1 MQSERRTVGTGG
13 KPIWEQIDSRAN
25 HLWDCEVI
33 LMLPAMAWKLIGRA
47 EQMVADAPAEESG
60 ESDPA

>member
-1 MQSERRTVGTGG
+1 MQSERRTVAAGG

-33 LMLPAMAWKLIGRA
+33 LMLPAMAWKLTGKA
-47 EQMVADAPAEESG
+47 EQMVAEPEAEG
-60 ESDPA
+60 DGADPA